1 MCKILYSEFSI
12 ILEAFWQGSE
22 RLEAWQQCCDES
34 YRKVRKVIHA
44 LVAMTALVWCP
55 LNTSVCPRT
64 PIRPHKIPVKQA
76 ECFLFCDF
84 I

>member
-34 YRKVRKVIHA
+34 YQKVRNFIRA
-44 LVAMTALVWCP
+44 LVALTALVWCP
-55 LNTSVCPRT
+55 LNTSFCPRT
-64 PIRPHKIPVKQA
+64 PIRPPLDHSQTGRVFPVS
-76 ECFLFCDF
+76 
-84 I
+84 